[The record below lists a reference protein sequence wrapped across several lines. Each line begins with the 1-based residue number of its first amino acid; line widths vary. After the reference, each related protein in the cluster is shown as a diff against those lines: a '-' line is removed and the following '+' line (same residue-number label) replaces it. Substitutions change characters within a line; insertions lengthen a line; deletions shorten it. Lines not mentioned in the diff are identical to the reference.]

1 MWGKNREKIIKPR
14 WFWSPRWPLNISPKV
29 GGHQQPRSLGHK
41 SPAEL
46 PGELAVFWRD
56 LLFFLKTGGG
66 LKQHQGLF
74 LFWWF
79 FLSEGIDG
87 MFDQQQKW
95 LRRISSNIEKGSS
108 FFQMFVSKKSTA
120 TSLMFRAVWG
130 WTDRLSFE
138 EDVFCHYIGTQFWLS
153 RRIKLVFGVSSIIT
167 AYIRIALKRWLMRNH
182 VLPLNFNMDA
192 WPKLLNS
199 MLQRRRQ
206 TIPGCRYS
214 GE

>member
-1 MWGKNREKIIKPR
+1 MILVAPVTFKYFPKSWR
-14 WFWSPRWPLNISPKV
+14 SPTTTEFGSQITSRI
-29 GGHQQPRSLGHK
+29 
-41 SPAEL
+41 A
-46 PGELAVFWRD
+46 WRARRF
-56 LLFFLKTGGG
+56 LKRFAFFLKTGGG

-153 RRIKLVFGVSSIIT
+153 RLIKLVFGVSSIIT